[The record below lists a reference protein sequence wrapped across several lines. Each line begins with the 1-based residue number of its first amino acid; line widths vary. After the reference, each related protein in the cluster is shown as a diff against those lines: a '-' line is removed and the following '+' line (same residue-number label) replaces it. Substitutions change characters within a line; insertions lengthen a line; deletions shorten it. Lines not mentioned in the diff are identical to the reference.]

1 MPRKKAE
8 NNEEIKKPKA
18 INPFDIIKM
27 MFTDASA
34 FNNLSNLI
42 LSKNFFMINR
52 IFSII
57 FPIQA
62 QCFNNL
68 DINQAEVIRTWQRFA
83 TAKLGYGK
91 VPGFVYTKGG
101 SASRELSNTDNIAKE
116 DKEAYCSYYQISLKD
131 FDDMLYFMHDIT
143 LEHFNNFVKINS
155 QSEQNKIFV
164 KSK

>member
-1 MPRKKAE
+1 MAKKKAE

-18 INPFDIIKM
+18 ISPFDIIKM
-27 MFTDASA
+27 MFTDTPS

-52 IFSII
+52 IMSIM
-57 FPIQA
+57 FPMQA

-68 DINQAEVIRTWQRFA
+68 DINQAEVIKTWQRFA
-83 TAKLGYGK
+83 TAKLGYGR

-101 SASRELSNTDNIAKE
+101 AATRELTNIDNISKE
-116 DKEAYCSYYQISLKD
+116 DKEAYCSHYQISLKD
-131 FDDMLYFMHDIT
+131 FDDMLYFIHDIA
-143 LEHFNNFVKINS
+143 LDHFNNFVKINS
-155 QSEQNKIFV
+155 QSEQNKTFV

>member
-8 NNEEIKKPKA
+8 NTEEVKKPKA
-18 INPFDIIKM
+18 ISPFDIIKM
-27 MFTDASA
+27 MFTDVSA

-52 IFSII
+52 IMSIM
-57 FPIQA
+57 FPMQA

-83 TAKLGYGK
+83 TAKLGYGR
-91 VPGFVYTKGG
+91 VPGFVYTKGAK
-101 SASRELSNTDNIAKE
+101 ASQELVNTDNISK
-116 DKEAYCSYYQISLKD
+116 DNKEAYCAHYQISLKD
-131 FDDMLYFMHDIT
+131 FDDMLYFMHDIV

-155 QSEQNKIFV
+155 QSEQNKTFM